1 MPSELQDQVEAE
13 VPATL
18 LAKSPVAKHSMGTTA
33 PESSGR
39 DRVGVGGLGCKWESG
54 PQSSTPLLDT

>member
-1 MPSELQDQVEAE
+1 MPSELQDQVGAE

-39 DRVGVGGLGCKWESG
+39 DRVGVGGLGV
-54 PQSSTPLLDT
+54 